1 MKAMEI
7 IQVMEKMHKA
17 VFTIKDVA
25 KIANKTLGYS
35 SLMLFRLK
43 KRGLILEVEKGKY
56 ALKET
61 NNYAIASN
69 LAYPSYI
76 SFLTAFS
83 YYNMITQ
90 IPKKIQ
96 IVCLK
101 SKKKTS
107 FDGYD
112 LKFIK
117 MKQNRFFGYKRE
129 KVSQGFI
136 FIAEI
141 EKAIIDSLF
150 LPKYCPID
158 DTYKAFKEME
168 SINTEKLIDYA
179 LKMKKDIV
187 LKRLGYLLEKLGID
201 IYDKIKNSINYKY
214 DFLDIISKKGKK
226 NKKWKLIINREL
238 K

>member
-1 MKAMEI
+1 MKTIEMVDI
-7 IQVMEKMHKA
+7 MKRMHKS
-17 VFTIKDVA
+17 VFSVKDVA
-25 KIANKTLGYS
+25 KILNKTSKYS
-35 SLMLFRLK
+35 SLILFRLK
-43 KRGLILEVEKGKY
+43 KRGMILEVEKGKY
-56 ALKET
+56 TLKET
-61 NNYAIASN
+61 NPYAVFSN
-69 LAYPSYI
+69 LTYPCYI

-101 SKKKTS
+101 SKKKIN

-129 KVSQGFI
+129 KVVQGFI
-136 FIAEI
+136 FIGEI
-141 EKAIIDSLF
+141 EKVIIDSLF

-158 DTYKAFKEME
+158 NIYEVLKEME
-168 SINTEKLIDYA
+168 NINTEKLIDYA
-179 LKMKKDIV
+179 LRMKKNII
-187 LKRLGYLLEKLGID
+187 LKRLGYLLERLNID
-201 IYDKIKNSINYKY
+201 IYDKVKNNINYKY
-214 DFLDIISKKGKK
+214 DFLDIISKKGEK
-226 NKKWKLIINREL
+226 NRKWRLIINREL

>member
-1 MKAMEI
+1 MKAIET
-7 IQVMEKMHKA
+7 IQVMEKMHKV
-17 VFTIKDVA
+17 VFSVKDVA
-25 KIANKTLGYS
+25 KITNKTSGYS

-61 NNYAIASN
+61 NPYTIVSN
-69 LAYPSYI
+69 LIYPCYI

-129 KVSQGFI
+129 KVSRGFI

-141 EKAIIDSLF
+141 EKVIVDSLF

-158 DTYKAFKEME
+158 ETYKAFKEME
-168 SINTEKLIDYA
+168 NINIKKLIDYA
-179 LKMKKDIV
+179 LKMKKNIV
-187 LKRLGYLLEKLGID
+187 LKRLGYLLEKSGID
-201 IYDKIKNSINYKY
+201 IYDKVRDSINYKY
-214 DFLDIISKKGKK
+214 DFLDIISGKGKK

-238 K
+238 E

>member
-1 MKAMEI
+1 MKTIDI
-7 IQVMEKMHKA
+7 IQIMRNIHKA
-17 VFTIKDVA
+17 VFSVKDVT
-25 KIANKTLGYS
+25 KIINKSSGYS

-43 KRGLILEVEKGKY
+43 KKGLIFEVEKGKY

-61 NNYAIASN
+61 NPFLIISN
-69 LAYPSYI
+69 LTYPCYI

-83 YYNMITQ
+83 YYNLATQ

-101 SKKKTS
+101 SKKETI
-107 FDGYD
+107 FDGYN

-117 MKQNRFFGYKRE
+117 IKQNRFFGYKRE
-129 KVSQGFI
+129 KVNTGFI

-158 DTYKAFKEME
+158 NTYNALKEME
-168 SINTEKLIDYA
+168 NINIEKLIDYA
-179 LKMKKDIV
+179 FRMKKDII
-187 LKRLGYLLEKLGID
+187 LKRLGYLLEKKGID
-201 IYDKIKNSINYKY
+201 IYNRVKNKINYKY
-214 DFLDIISKKGKK
+214 DFLDIVSKKGKK
-226 NKKWKLIINREL
+226 NKKWRLIINREVN
-238 K
+238 